1 MTYLGRYHLAKNLA
15 VTSHLQPI
23 RAKQQ
28 IGSSAQEGDAETP
41 PPQVLKIDRR
51 IEEESTNTTAAAVS
65 SQLVSMPSMRR
76 SRRAGT
82 ARAAA
87 VDGIVEW
94 GLRAGE
100 GVAVEEHARKRRR
113 VWGGRR

>member
-1 MTYLGRYHLAKNLA
+1 MHFRNKIVREMTYLGRNHLAKDLA

-28 IGSSAQEGDAETP
+28 RNSSAQKLDASAAG
-41 PPQVLKIDRR
+41 KIDRR
-51 IEEESTNTTAAAVS
+51 IEEESTSTTAAAVS

-76 SRRAGT
+76 SQRAGT

-87 VDGIVEW
+87 VDGMVER
-94 GLRAGE
+94 GHRARE
-100 GVAVEEHARKRRR
+100 GVA
-113 VWGGRR
+113 G